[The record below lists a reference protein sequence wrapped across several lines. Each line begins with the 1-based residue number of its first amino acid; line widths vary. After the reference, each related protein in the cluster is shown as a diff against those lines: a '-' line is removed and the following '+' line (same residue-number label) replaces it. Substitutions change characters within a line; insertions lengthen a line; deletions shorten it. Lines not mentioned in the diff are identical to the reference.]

1 MTFLEIRFDLVIV
14 FFVYG
19 LAFFCMGLVLML
31 EARRYPRLAEAR
43 VLWPLAI
50 FGFVHGA
57 HEWLEMAILIGGWF
71 ELQVPDIMPWVR
83 LGMLVVSFTS
93 LILFG
98 LQALQPGS
106 GPLSPKAMY
115 VGGGLLA
122 LYVVFVVITSVA
134 SQDAPTHW
142 MEHADAL
149 SRYLLAVPGAAL
161 AAFALY
167 RQSRWAGAQDRPG
180 LAFNF
185 LLAALGFAVYSLTQ
199 VLVAPGDVF
208 LAPYLNSAAF
218 LELTGIPIQ
227 VVRAICAIVITFGL
241 VRAIQVVDDERQ
253 VELIAAQEARL
264 QALEQIQQD
273 LDEREALRRELLRH
287 TVIAQE
293 DERARI
299 ARELHDETAQFLTA
313 LSLNLAT
320 LKSNCPG
327 DQKSEQLLDRL
338 QQLSQEMS
346 QGIQR
351 MVHDLRPAQL
361 DDLGLVSALQVLVD
375 EARSRTGLEVTLR
388 IEGDRRRIDPLV
400 ETVLFRVVQEALT
413 NVIRHAQCD
422 HATVDLVYAQ
432 EQVRVRILDEGV
444 GFDPQEVHSPP
455 RGWGLEGMRERA
467 ESVGGKL
474 DLQSAPGKGT
484 LVEVQIPLTPTETV
498 EHEEIHDEH
507 D

>member
-1 MTFLEIRFDLVIV
+1 MTFLEIQFDLVIV

-71 ELQVPDIMPWVR
+71 GLGVPAAIPWVR
-83 LGMLVVSFTS
+83 LAMLVVSFTS
-93 LILFG
+93 LILFS
-98 LQALQPGS
+98 LQALQPTQ
-106 GPLSPKAMY
+106 GPLTPRAMY
-115 VGGGLLA
+115 IGGGLLI
-122 LYVVFVVITSVA
+122 LYVSFVVVTSLS
-134 SQDAPTHW
+134 SQDVPTHW

-149 SRYLLAVPGAAL
+149 ARYLLAVPGAAL

-167 RQSRWAGAQDRPG
+167 RQSRWARAQDRPG

-185 LLAALGFAVYSLTQ
+185 LLAALGFGVYSLTQ
-199 VLVAPGDVF
+199 MMVAPGDVF

-227 VVRAICAIVITFGL
+227 VVRALCAIVIIFGL
-241 VRAIQVVDDERQ
+241 MRAVQVVDDERQ
-253 VELIAAQEARL
+253 VELVTAQEARL
-264 QALEQIQQD
+264 QALEQIRQE
-273 LDEREALRRELLRH
+273 LLEREAMRRELLRH

-320 LKSNCPG
+320 LQRNCPG
-327 DQKSEQLLDRL
+327 DEKSEQLLERL
-338 QQLSQEMS
+338 QKLSRQMS
-346 QGIQR
+346 EGIQR

-375 EARSRTGLEVTLR
+375 EARSRTGLEISLEVA
-388 IEGDRRRIDPLV
+388 GDRRRIDPLV
-400 ETVLFRVVQEALT
+400 ETVLFRVAQEALT
-413 NVIRHAQCD
+413 NVARHAGCD
-422 HATVDLVYAQ
+422 QANVQLTYAS
-432 EQVRVRILDEGV
+432 EWVSVRVRDEGT
-444 GFDPQEVHSPP
+444 GFDSAEAHSPP

-467 ESVGGKL
+467 ESVGGEL
-474 DLQSAPGKGT
+474 HLHSAPGSGT
-484 LVEVQIPLTPTETV
+484 TVEVQIPLNPTEPMV
-498 EHEEIHDEH
+498 LEERQNEH